1 MYVFTSKF
9 VGKQERIEKVFNTWY
24 AQRKLKTNFKTF
36 AQILNNSNINVVL
49 IVGKN
54 DSITPPKGMIKYINK
69 LKNRRIFILQKKHEL
84 ATPETKRVFEE
95 LFT

>member
-1 MYVFTSKF
+1 
-9 VGKQERIEKVFNTWY
+9 
-24 AQRKLKTNFKTF
+24 
-36 AQILNNSNINVVL
+36 
-49 IVGKN
+49 
-54 DSITPPKGMIKYINK
+54 MIKYISK